1 MWKTIDGAPSWKPLW
16 DDFPEASPA
25 VGAVAVAPS
34 DPKIVY
40 AGTGEINIRGNVAT
54 GNGLYKSTD
63 AGKTWRF
70 SGLRDSQVIGRII
83 VRSLRRQHRS
93 RGGARTYFRRQSG
106 ARRVPLNDGGANW
119 KKALYV
125 DAKTGASDVAFDPNN
140 PKILYAGL
148 WQAYRKPWI
157 MESGGPGKR
166 PLQVLRRRRALA
178 AFERRGLPDG
188 ILGRVNVAP
197 TSDSKVIYAMIEAQE
212 GRPLPLE

>member
-1 MWKTIDGAPSWKPLW
+1 MGR
-16 DDFPEASPA
+16 FPEASPA

-83 VRSLRRQHRS
+83 VDPSDANIVLVAALGHTFGDNQERGVFRS
-93 RGGARTYFRRQSG
+93 T
-106 ARRVPLNDGGANW
+106 DGGANW

-140 PKILYAGL
+140 PKILYPACGRHIASL
-148 WQAYRKPWI
+148 GSWRAADRAAASTSPSTAASI
-157 MESGGPGKR
+157 GG
-166 PLQVLRRRRALA
+166 V
-178 AFERRGLPDG
+178 
-188 ILGRVNVAP
+188 
-197 TSDSKVIYAMIEAQE
+197 
-212 GRPLPLE
+212 